1 MIRNIIR
8 LKCAI
13 VVLAFVFISQSL
25 PARVKY
31 DEGMEPFIGVW
42 TKQDKLGN
50 DYEYKFQVVDGW
62 VVLRY
67 KFVDN
72 YSQGTGMSASI
83 KKTLDYTYDGG
94 CFHYNDDHP
103 ECDAYNSFSLFLK
116 EGSLVESNRHRS
128 PGINTTYI
136 NTYEKE

>member
-1 MIRNIIR
+1 MRNYYPI
-8 LKCAI
+8 KCAI
-13 VVLAFVFISQSL
+13 VVLAFVFITQSL

-31 DEGMEPFIGVW
+31 DESMEPFIGVW
-42 TKQDKLGN
+42 TMQDKLGN

-72 YSQGTGMSASI
+72 YSQGTGMSASR
-83 KKTLDYTYDGG
+83 KETLDYTYDRG
-94 CFHYNDDHP
+94 CFHYNEDHP

-128 PGINTTYI
+128 PGIDTTHIY
-136 NTYEKE
+136 TYEKE

>member
-1 MIRNIIR
+1 MRNIIR

-13 VVLAFVFISQSL
+13 CVLAFVFIGQSL
-25 PARVKY
+25 SARVKY
-31 DEGMEPFIGVW
+31 DKSMEPFIGVW
-42 TKQDKLGN
+42 TMQDKLGN

-67 KFVDN
+67 RFVDN
-72 YSQGTGMSASI
+72 YSQGSGMSASR
-83 KKTLDYTYDGG
+83 KKNIDYRYEDG

-103 ECDAYNSFSLFLK
+103 ESEAYNSISLYLK
-116 EGSLVESNRHRS
+116 EGSLVESNRHHH
-128 PGINTTYI
+128 PGSNTTYI

>member
-1 MIRNIIR
+1 MRSIIR
-8 LKCAI
+8 LKYLI
-13 VVLAFVFISQSL
+13 FVLALVFIGQSL
-25 PARVKY
+25 SARVKY
-31 DEGMEPFIGVW
+31 DQSMESFIGVW
-42 TKQDKLGN
+42 TMQDKLGN

-72 YSQGTGMSASI
+72 FSQGTGMSASS
-83 KKTLDYTYDGG
+83 KKNIDYRYEGG

-103 ECDAYNSFSLFLK
+103 ECEAYNSISLYLK
-116 EGSLVESNRHRS
+116 EGSLVESNSHRD
-128 PGINTTYI
+128 PGTNTTYI

>member
-1 MIRNIIR
+1 MRNIIR

-13 VVLAFVFISQSL
+13 FVLAFVFISQSL

-31 DEGMEPFIGVW
+31 DESMEPFIGVW

-83 KKTLDYTYDGG
+83 KKTLDYTYDRG
-94 CFHYNDDHP
+94 CFHYNEDHP

-136 NTYEKE
+136 YTYEKE